1 MPFDPLARVRKNTQ
15 AILEKNR
22 KPSADELM
30 GDAGRDIPETA
41 PQDYGEAGAAPVLG
55 NVYDDR
61 LVEASGTMAS
71 PYWVDEATSKDIQA
85 GKGAVQFS
93 GRYGER
99 MSGAGP
105 EDLTVATPI
114 MKVNRADAR
123 YRAAENAL
131 AREAEPAEE
140 AAPAGFDT
148 STQSTWGDKY
158 DSSYN
163 YTWVPGKDGGAPRI
177 KVMTNRNGRP
187 ETFFISEASD
197 KEAFDAIVA
206 QREEMADK
214 PQAVREFRE
223 PAAEDEVEAPAAEVE
238 APPRD
243 EGSLADALAPIERD
257 DEDEETPEP
266 ELEAPPVFVAPEPEP
281 EPETAPPPAEEP
293 PRDLRRL
300 GRDLGMGPS
309 LAEGLEAFLMDR
321 EGAEEEDTG
330 PSLVERA
337 SRRDGGLPPR

>member
-15 AILEKNR
+15 AILEKSR
-22 KPSADELM
+22 KPSADEMM
-30 GDAGRDIPETA
+30 GDAGRDVPETA

-177 KVMTNRNGRP
+177 KVMTNRNGRL

-223 PAAEDEVEAPAAEVE
+223 PAAEVEAPDAEVE

-243 EGSLADALAPIERD
+243 EGSLSDALAPIERD

-293 PRDLRRL
+293 PPPAEAP
-300 GRDLGMGPS
+300 GISPS
-309 LAEGLEAFLMDR
+309 LAADLTSYLMDR